1 MAYFDIL
8 PIALY
13 REKISQTLT
22 PEVRNTLDH
31 LTINPNKLSDEM
43 HLLDREEFRSLK
55 EEIYTHIRKYE
66 KDILGFTGDLKLKIT
81 ESWYRE
87 TVPDD
92 NQDTHKHG
100 NSLLSGCVYVQ
111 VPKQP
116 SDLDIPS
123 WDGLG
128 HSGIN
133 FVHRD
138 SYGVFKDFKFLYKQ
152 IDTKYNSKNSF
163 LRVENNDIV
172 LFPSH
177 IDHFVSYN
185 KSQENL
191 SRKVIS
197 FNTFIEGNMSLDNS
211 WPSKLTLNTLSDNTV
226 DDTAA
231 ISVTS
236 RKESLDGNV
245 PVMDIPKDVK
255 DVNDVINYI
264 SDFAEFGVNTVAVEG
279 KSSFNM
285 PL

>member
-1 MAYFDIL
+1 MYFDIL

-13 REKISQTLT
+13 REKLSQTIT
-22 PEVRNTLDH
+22 PEVRDVLDD
-31 LTINPNKLSDEM
+31 LTIHPNLLSEEM
-43 HLLDREEFRSLK
+43 YLLDREEFRSLK
-55 EEIYTHIRKYE
+55 EDIYTHIRKYE

-92 NQDTHKHG
+92 NQDIHKHG

-111 VPKQP
+111 VPEQP
-116 SDLDIPS
+116 SDIEIPF

-128 HSGIN
+128 HNGIN

-138 SYGVFKDFKFLYKQ
+138 SYGVFKDFKFTFKQ
-152 IDTKYNSKNSF
+152 VDTKYNSKNSF
-163 LRVENNDIV
+163 LRVESNDII

-197 FNTFIEGNMSLDNS
+197 FNTFIEGSMSLDNS
-211 WPSKLTLNTLSDNTV
+211 WPGKLTLNPISDNTV
-226 DDTAA
+226 NEMAA

-236 RKESLDGNV
+236 RKEEPTDDVLNV
-245 PVMDIPKDVK
+245 NIPKDIENT
-255 DVNDVINYI
+255 NDIIRYIKNNY
-264 SDFAEFGVNTVAVEG
+264 SN
-279 KSSFNM
+279 KN
-285 PL
+285 